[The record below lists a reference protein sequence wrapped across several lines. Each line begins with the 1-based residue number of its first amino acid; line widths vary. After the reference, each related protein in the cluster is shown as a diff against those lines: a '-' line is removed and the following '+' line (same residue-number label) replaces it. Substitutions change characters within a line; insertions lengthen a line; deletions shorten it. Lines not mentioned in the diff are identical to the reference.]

1 MPARQLGQL
10 RQYQSRALQ
19 KPGEAVRRECLLHVE
34 LLKQNRCNNIYYDRI
49 EDAGN
54 IKWKST
60 RGD

>member
-54 IKWKST
+54 IK
-60 RGD
+60 